1 MLSYKKY
8 LLLLFFFHFN
18 CTIFIKDEILLEE
31 NYLSGKIIYFSELD
45 EQYKRDNSFNRS
57 WTKLYSKRFKP
68 YYRFQNKEYVVKGYY
83 SYMNESYIVIENR
96 KGNQYKKKVKSIMD
110 SIVTLPSYIY
120 LKETKDQAE
129 KLIGKSIWLNYTND
143 KTNFYTLSNYDF
155 KRFEKVN
162 VLGIIDFQNDKNDY
176 PLWLKVKSETGEVGY
191 VRFNGEQGKTGY
203 KDHYYIMN
211 PLPKEWGNR
220 LIKTIVQGKIE
231 LGMTKKQVRIT
242 IGNPNKINTTS
253 SRHGISEQW
262 IYRNING
269 KNIFYQFDYEKLTYV
284 SK

>member
-8 LLLLFFFHFN
+8 LLLLFFFHLN
-18 CTIFIKDEILLEE
+18 CTIFIKDEIFIEE

-96 KGNQYKKKVKSIMD
+96 KGNKFKKKVESIMD
-110 SIVTLPSYIY
+110 SIVTLPSYIF

-129 KLIGKSIWLNYTND
+129 KLIGKSIWLNYTDD
-143 KTNFYTLSNYDF
+143 KTNFYSLSNYDF

-176 PLWLKVKSETGEVGY
+176 PLWLKVKSETGA
-191 VRFNGEQGKTGY
+191 
-203 KDHYYIMN
+203 
-211 PLPKEWGNR
+211 
-220 LIKTIVQGKIE
+220 
-231 LGMTKKQVRIT
+231 
-242 IGNPNKINTTS
+242 
-253 SRHGISEQW
+253 
-262 IYRNING
+262 
-269 KNIFYQFDYEKLTYV
+269 
-284 SK
+284 